1 MRRMFRFSALG
12 CALVGACRAPI
23 ETGPPIADPASVAER
38 LVESS
43 GSAGSAFLRFKWF
56 YGDRR
61 GDVRG
66 DGAARYNPADSLRLD
81 LFTSG
86 EVAMAVALAGQ
97 RLTSIGGIDDLELPS
112 GPLLFAMAGLFRPD
126 DAAELAAY
134 EAGPDTVLVYDAGPD
149 GKLYFFV
156 RGRRL
161 SRVEERQHGRL
172 VRKVELTWA
181 PEPRDWP
188 EEAEYRDFGEHSRV
202 RWTINEIRVLEE
214 RYPSDIFTLPQQG

>member
-1 MRRMFRFSALG
+1 LALG
-12 CALVGACRAPI
+12 SVLVGGCRAPI
-23 ETGPPIADPASVAER
+23 ETGPPIANPAVVAER
-38 LVESS
+38 LLESS
-43 GSAGSAFLRFKWF
+43 GSAGSAFLRFEWF

-66 DGAARYNPADSLRLD
+66 DGAARFNPADSLRLD

-97 RLTSIGGIDDLELPS
+97 RLTSIGGIDDVELPS

-134 EAGPDTVLVYDAGPD
+134 EAGSDTVLVYAVGPD
-149 GKLYFFV
+149 RKLYFFV

-161 SRVEERQHGRL
+161 DRAEERQQGRL

-181 PEPRDWP
+181 ADPRDWP
-188 EEAEYRDFGEHSRV
+188 EEAEYRDFGQHSRV
-202 RWTINEIRVLEE
+202 RWTIGETRVLEE
-214 RYPSDIFTLPQQG
+214 RYPSDIFTLPQQR